1 MGYRKNVYTTKERM
15 VKNGVELFCAVK
27 FWKKVIYLLKRFI
40 MNGYLW
46 KVYKVPENSQYLMSR
61 NGMTVAT
68 TDPNTL
74 CIYLSENLYGSFLQ
88 RVLIH
93 ELGHCAL
100 FSFGLLDDIHRMVK
114 KRHWIEAEEWAC
126 NFIADYG
133 SRIFSIAY
141 SVLGNQAIH
150 IVPYHLERMIA

>member
-1 MGYRKNVYTTKERM
+1 
-15 VKNGVELFCAVK
+15 
-27 FWKKVIYLLKRFI
+27 

-61 NGMTVAT
+61 DGMTVAT

-74 CIYLSENLYGSFLQ
+74 CIYLSENLYGDFLQ

-93 ELGHCAL
+93 ELGHCTL
-100 FSFGLLDDIHRMVK
+100 FSFGLIDDIHRMVK
-114 KRHWIEAEEWAC
+114 KRHWIEAEEWVC

-133 SRIFSIAY
+133 SHIFSIAY

>member
-1 MGYRKNVYTTKERM
+1 MLREFV
-15 VKNGVELFCAVK
+15 
-27 FWKKVIYLLKRFI
+27 
-40 MNGYLW
+40 MNGDLW
-46 KVYKVPENSQYLMSR
+46 HVQFVNPNNPILIDRQNVLTVGVTDPST
-61 NGMTVAT
+61 MTV
-68 TDPNTL
+68 
-74 CIYLSENLYGSFLQ
+74 YLANNLHGSFLQ

-126 NFIADYG
+126 NFISDYG

-141 SVLGNQAIH
+141 SVLGSEAIH